1 VTERTP
7 LATAFES
14 ATPDPVPRVAP
25 SGSTTPDRVR
35 RVAIIG
41 IGNTLMADDGV
52 GPAAVR
58 LLMGRAD
65 GGAAIPGTQDSGPL
79 RACPAPQTTIDCE
92 LEPGIDAVLGEVAG
106 MSLLPYFR
114 TRAGIVV
121 IDGIDAGAEP
131 GALFRFGPDEAGITG
146 LRSSSIHG
154 LGVPHLVANARL
166 TGANPEVV
174 IVAVQVQDVR
184 PRPDEL
190 SPPVAA
196 VLEQA
201 AALALDEARRLAGR
215 S

>member
-1 VTERTP
+1 MSDDGV
-7 LATAFES
+7 
-14 ATPDPVPRVAP
+14 
-25 SGSTTPDRVR
+25 

-58 LLMGRAD
+58 LLMDRAGLLGD
-65 GGAAIPGTQDSGPL
+65 DKLP
-79 RACPAPQTTIDCE
+79 RACPAPQTTLDCE
-92 LEPGIDAVLGEVAG
+92 LEPGIVAVLGEVAG

-114 TRAGIVV
+114 TGAGIVV
-121 IDGIDAGAEP
+121 VDGIDAGAEP
-131 GALFRFGPDEAGITG
+131 GALFRFSPDEAKITS
-146 LRSSSIHG
+146 LRSASIHG

-174 IVAVQVQDVR
+174 IVAVQVQDVC

-196 VLEQA
+196 VLEKA
-201 AALALDEARRLAGR
+201 ADLALEEARRLLA
-215 S
+215 